1 MKLPVSEKTSSFT
14 RPHIRKGYYPG
25 KLLKIEEFKE
35 QNGTPKEGKYGRQLI
50 FEFAVFAA
58 DPETGAP
65 LKQIRFVDDG
75 ISTPVKLSKFVYH
88 QYKNDKGELR
98 TAITPKSAITK
109 LLMAI
114 GWEFNP
120 NDVDTDALI
129 GQWAE
134 LNVDDYEK
142 TYNDETTLMSTI
154 KDVSKYKGPDPNE
167 DAEPKKPVAAS
178 KPKEPVAPSK
188 PVEPKA
194 PTPPKA
200 DGYDEKYAKLKEL
213 KDSGE
218 LSEKGFNSAIEQLG
232 A

>member
-25 KLLKIEEFKE
+25 KLLKIEEFKD
-35 QNGTPKEGKYGRQLI
+35 QNGSLKEGKYGRQLI
-50 FEFAVFAA
+50 FEFAVFSA

-88 QYKNDKGELR
+88 QYKNDKGEYR

-120 NDVDTDALI
+120 NDVDTEALI

-142 TYNDETTLMSTI
+142 TYNDETIVMSTI
-154 KDVSKYKGPDPNE
+154 KDVSKYKGP
-167 DAEPKKPVAAS
+167 EPKEQGPHDEAPFERKEPS
-178 KPKEPVAPSK
+178 KPKEPS
-188 PVEPKA
+188 EPKA
-194 PTPPKA
+194 PVKKA
-200 DGYDEKYAKLKEL
+200 TSEYDEKYAKLKEL
-213 KDSGE
+213 RDTGE
-218 LSEKGFNSAIEQLG
+218 LSEKGFNSAVESLEG
-232 A
+232 